1 MPVRFDGQV
10 AIVTGAGGGL
20 GREYALLLAARG
32 AKVLVNDVGV
42 ALSGA
47 ASESAKTDQVVADI
61 RARGGEAAADYNS
74 VLNGQKIIDHAL
86 SLFGRVDIL
95 INNAGVLRDASF
107 MKMTHQDWNLVLD
120 VHVRGAYACTK
131 AAWPVMQKQN
141 YGRIIMTASA
151 AGLYGNFGQA
161 NYSTAKSALVGF
173 AKTLAFEGAKKNIL
187 VNCIAPLAGTRMT
200 ATVLPPDLVEAMKP
214 EFVAPLVAFLCSKDC
229 RDSGQVL
236 EVGAGWVA
244 SVRWQRNIGH
254 SFATPLSPDDIAREW
269 RHIRDFSGEVAYP
282 ASLQDSMLMVMQQLQ
297 QGTKPTDKRAEQR
310 GASDAKEE
318 KKSGASAQEGS
329 AAIGKAEVIFKLM
342 DAYIRNAPDARQKL
356 QEKVDS
362 VFGFNV
368 TDGKTTKS
376 WSINLKKGNAGGG
389 VEDGLHSS
397 PDVLFTMAAENFVS
411 VCLGTLNPQMAFVQ
425 GKMKIKG
432 SMQKATKFTPS
443 LFPPIPRE
451 VVDMTPDLAVE
462 TYLKANNFSSV
473 PARASANEP
482 PKKEEKD
489 AKHGS
494 GKAQVPSPRAKQ
506 LKSMTLYEVMKRHL
520 ATPEGEKLV
529 KKIKSVYRLNIL
541 PRKGADPVKVI
552 LDLKNMPPSIREEAE
567 QEHAACDCTITLLD
581 EDFVKLALG
590 KMNPQLAF
598 VQGKI
603 KLKGSMQAA
612 LKFTPDI
619 FPKTSRL

>member
-74 VLNGQKIIDHAL
+74 VLDGQKIIDHAL

-229 RDSGQVL
+229 RDSGQ
-236 EVGAGWVA
+236 
-244 SVRWQRNIGH
+244 
-254 SFATPLSPDDIAREW
+254 
-269 RHIRDFSGEVAYP
+269 
-282 ASLQDSMLMVMQQLQ
+282 
-297 QGTKPTDKRAEQR
+297 
-310 GASDAKEE
+310 
-318 KKSGASAQEGS
+318 
-329 AAIGKAEVIFKLM
+329 
-342 DAYIRNAPDARQKL
+342 
-356 QEKVDS
+356 
-362 VFGFNV
+362 
-368 TDGKTTKS
+368 
-376 WSINLKKGNAGGG
+376 
-389 VEDGLHSS
+389 
-397 PDVLFTMAAENFVS
+397 
-411 VCLGTLNPQMAFVQ
+411 
-425 GKMKIKG
+425 
-432 SMQKATKFTPS
+432 
-443 LFPPIPRE
+443 
-451 VVDMTPDLAVE
+451 
-462 TYLKANNFSSV
+462 
-473 PARASANEP
+473 
-482 PKKEEKD
+482 
-489 AKHGS
+489 
-494 GKAQVPSPRAKQ
+494 
-506 LKSMTLYEVMKRHL
+506 
-520 ATPEGEKLV
+520 
-529 KKIKSVYRLNIL
+529 
-541 PRKGADPVKVI
+541 
-552 LDLKNMPPSIREEAE
+552 
-567 QEHAACDCTITLLD
+567 
-581 EDFVKLALG
+581 
-590 KMNPQLAF
+590 
-598 VQGKI
+598 
-603 KLKGSMQAA
+603 
-612 LKFTPDI
+612 
-619 FPKTSRL
+619 